1 MVEREQLIA
10 MVCGVQQGEEDA
22 MARMYETFRE
32 DFYYFIL
39 KTVNNDRELAED
51 LTQDTFVEILEKIHA
66 LEEPAAFVTW
76 AKQIAYH
83 KCTDHFKKRREL
95 LLDENEDGSSV
106 FDIQEEENAEFIPDE
121 ALDNK
126 ELKQTIMN
134 MINELPEDQRA
145 ALVLR
150 YFNEVSVKEIA
161 QIQSVSEGT
170 VKSRLNYARK
180 SIKQAVEAYEKKNGV
195 KLHCVGVLPL
205 LLWLFREYRVANKLS
220 MAAGTATQSFV
231 LAEESATVAG
241 VVASGAATA
250 ASTATTTAATTA
262 VSVAAKTAAGI
273 GIKAVATALSTK
285 IIAGVVAVA
294 VVAGGIAAG
303 VSVAQ
308 ENKVPEQPTPE
319 TAIVH
324 TVEETETTEEVIAEE
339 TVEVTKVTE
348 ATETTEPTEVTETA
362 EITEATEFAKEPV
375 ETTKPTEAPTKA
387 PSEETTKE
395 PAKEPTE
402 EATKEPAKKPTEE
415 TTKEPT
421 EETTKE
427 PAEESTEE
435 PEEPSECT
443 THRWESAGENGEG
456 MILYECMDC
465 SAMKL
470 EYKCTHEMCFPETLT
485 NSDGTSYT
493 RYTCYSC
500 GYTYTSPNTS
510 DQEDSGAEEPAGCE
524 HQWGVD
530 QVRDDGLILYRCE
543 LCGAVMESYE

>member
-10 MVCGVQQGEEDA
+10 MVCGVQQGEENA
-22 MARMYETFRE
+22 MALMYETFRE

-39 KTVNNDRELAED
+39 KTVNSDRELAED
-51 LTQDTFVEILEKIHA
+51 LTQDTFVEILEKIHM

-83 KCTDHFKKRREL
+83 KCTDHFKKRKEL

-134 MINELPEDQRA
+134 MINQLPEDQRA
-145 ALVLR
+145 ALLLR

-161 QIQSVSEGT
+161 QIQNVSEGT

-180 SIKQAVEAYEKKNGV
+180 AIKQSVETYEKKNGV

-220 MAAGTATQSFV
+220 MVAGTATQTFV
-231 LAEESATVAG
+231 LAEESAVVAG

-262 VSVAAKTAAGI
+262 ASVAAKTAAGV
-273 GIKAVATALSTK
+273 GIKAAATALSTK

-294 VVAGGIAAG
+294 VVAGGTAAG
-303 VSVAQ
+303 VSVAKK
-308 ENKVPEQPTPE
+308 NKAPVQPTPE
-319 TAIVH
+319 AAIVH
-324 TVEETETTEEVIAEE
+324 TVEETESVEDVIAEE
-339 TVEVTKVTE
+339 MVE
-348 ATETTEPTEVTETA
+348 ATETTEATEPTEITEVTEAA
-362 EITEATEFAKEPV
+362 EITEATEPAKEPV
-375 ETTKPTEAPTKA
+375 ETTKPTEAPTKV
-387 PSEETTKE
+387 PSEETTKEPTKEPTEEATKE

-402 EATKEPAKKPTEE
+402 EATKEPAEEPTKAPTEA
-415 TTKEPT
+415 PT
-421 EETTKE
+421 EA
-427 PAEESTEE
+427 PEESV
-435 PEEPSECT
+435 ECT
-443 THRWESAGENGEG
+443 THRWEAAGENDEG
-456 MILYECMDC
+456 MIIYECMDC

-485 NSDGTSYT
+485 DSDGTSYT

-500 GYTYTSPNTS
+500 SYTYTSPNTS
-510 DQEDSGAEEPAGCE
+510 GQEDSGAEETGCE

>member
-1 MVEREQLIA
+1 MIEKELLVSK
-10 MVCGVQQGEEDA
+10 VQSAQNGDGDA
-22 MARMYETFRE
+22 ATWLYETFQQ
-32 DFYYFIL
+32 DIYYFIL
-39 KTVNNDRELAED
+39 KTVNNDRDLAED
-51 LTQDTFVEILEKIHA
+51 LTQDTFVEVLQM
-66 LEEPAAFVTW
+66 LDRLQEPVAFVTW
-76 AKQIAYH
+76 IKQIAYH
-83 KCTDHFKKRREL
+83 KCTAYFRKHKEL
-95 LLDENEDGSSV
+95 LADEDEDGYSV
-106 FDIQEEENAEFIPDE
+106 FDTVPEENQEFIPDE

-134 MINELPEDQRA
+134 MVNELPEEQRA
-145 ALVLR
+145 AILLR
-150 YFNEVSVKEIA
+150 YFNEISVKEIA
-161 QIQSVSEGT
+161 EIQNVSEGT

-231 LAEESATVAG
+231 LAEESAAVAG

-262 VSVAAKTAAGI
+262 VSVAAKTAAGG

-303 VSVAQ
+303 VSVIQ

-324 TVEETETTEEVIAEE
+324 TVEETEPTDEVIAEE
-339 TVEVTKVTE
+339 PVEATEATE

-362 EITEATEFAKEPV
+362 EITEATESAKEPV

-395 PAKEPTE
+395 PAKE
-402 EATKEPAKKPTEE
+402 PTEE

-443 THRWESAGENGEG
+443 THRWASAGDNDEG
-456 MILYECMDC
+456 VILYECMDC

-470 EYKCTHEMCFPETLT
+470 EYKCAHEYCSKENLT
-485 NSDGTSYT
+485 DSDGASYT
-493 RYTCYSC
+493 RYTCLSC

-510 DQEDSGAEEPAGCE
+510 G
-524 HQWGVD
+524 
-530 QVRDDGLILYRCE
+530 
-543 LCGAVMESYE
+543 